1 MNAALLEQAQD
12 IARRFLPAGDLRL
25 APLGRGLINDSF
37 RVAGSAGDWVLQR
50 INQQVFADAEGI
62 MANLSLIAAH
72 LSAPSATEFIWPA
85 LAHTP
90 QGRSWLRD
98 PAGGVWRM
106 IAWVPGQPLDRLRDE
121 RQAAEVGRLL
131 GAFHLALAELDPRR
145 LRVTL
150 PGFHVTPRYLAAFDA
165 SLAEHPPAAGG
176 PGDRDLDQA
185 LAFVA
190 SRRGGVAVLE
200 DARAAG
206 LIPERVV
213 HGDPKL
219 DNLLFDPR
227 GRQALALIDLD
238 TIQPGLILHD
248 LGDCL
253 RSCCNRRGEGAKAAR
268 VSFDLE
274 VCRPL
279 LAAYAH
285 RTRGWLQPGEI
296 ALLYEAI
303 RLLPFELGL
312 RFLTDHLQGD
322 RWFRVAAHGE
332 NLDKAGVQ
340 FALVRDIEAQEA
352 AIRELIRASF
362 SG

>member
-1 MNAALLEQAQD
+1 MNDSPIAQARR
-12 IARRFLPAGDLRL
+12 IARRFLPEGELHL

-37 RVAGSAGDWVLQR
+37 RVSGAAGAWVLQR
-50 INQQVFADAEGI
+50 INGQVFADAEGI
-62 MANLSLIAAH
+62 MANLSQIAA
-72 LSAPSATEFIWPA
+72 L
-85 LAHTP
+85 LAHQTTADFFWPDLALTP
-90 QGRSWLRD
+90 EGRSWLRD

-106 IAWVPGQPLDRLRDE
+106 LAWIPGQPLERLRDA

-131 GAFHLALAELDPRR
+131 GAFHLALAEMEPSR

-150 PGFHVTPRYLAAFDA
+150 PAFHVSPRYLAAFDA
-165 SLAEHPPAAGG
+165 TLTQHPPSDTALA
-176 PGDRDLDQA
+176 DQALSQA

-190 SRRGGVAVLE
+190 ERRAGVAVLE
-200 DARAAG
+200 EARAAG

-219 DNLLFDPR
+219 DNLIFDPA
-227 GRQALALIDLD
+227 GRQALAWIDLD

-253 RSCCNRRGEGAKAAR
+253 RSCCNRSGETASTAS

-274 VCRPL
+274 ICHPL
-279 LAAYAH
+279 LAAYAR
-285 RTRGWLQPGEI
+285 RTRGWLLPAEI

-303 RLLPFELGL
+303 RLLPLELGL

-322 RWFRVAAHGE
+322 RWFRVSAPGQ
-332 NLDKAGVQ
+332 NLSKARVQ
-340 FALVRDIEAQEA
+340 FALARDIEAKEA
-352 AIRELIRASF
+352 AIRALILDCF
-362 SG
+362 SS